1 MYLRVDECNRLW
13 FNSYFNNNIKFIFD
27 YFDVTHVFDEY
38 YTLSIRQFLRG
49 KKEEKENFVHS
60 FLKKESCLEV
70 YNVPQIRVLLEGQ
83 EF

>member
-1 MYLRVDECNRLW
+1 M
-13 FNSYFNNNIKFIFD
+13 NITRFQLDSF
-27 YFDVTHVFDEY
+27 Y
-38 YTLSIRQFLRG
+38 G
-49 KKEEKENFVHS
+49 GNKKEEKENFVHS